1 MVRWSCATRLFRHFR
16 LRAFTRHQWHSRAAA
31 IQSVNFCR
39 VSPSGITPPAAQ
51 SLWLRQ
57 RPTVMCG
64 TEQTTSGLPIYS
76 PRYLCR
82 LVGCRIRPAP
92 LEGGSRTDPVNRSD
106 WHCANCHGVVAP
118 PRTCGSPRNVSP
130 STPIP
135 GDCSRRSRKCRTST
149 ERWHRRLF
157 RDGSGHWRYSRSFTV
172 SMVCGAQQVKRRA
185 TNVQYAGQV
194 SLA

>member
-82 LVGCRIRPAP
+82 LVGCRIRPVP
-92 LEGGSRTDPVNRSD
+92 LEGVAERTQSTGVIGI
-106 WHCANCHGVVAP
+106 CANCRGVVCPAAYL
-118 PRTCGSPRNVSP
+118 R
-130 STPIP
+130 
-135 GDCSRRSRKCRTST
+135 
-149 ERWHRRLF
+149 F
-157 RDGSGHWRYSRSFTV
+157 A
-172 SMVCGAQQVKRRA
+172 AQCVA
-185 TNVQYAGQV
+185 INTDPW
-194 SLA
+194 